1 MSITTLKPKIPTKQ
15 SNGVD
20 LLRNVSKCFLIM
32 SQFAGILGVFWG
44 IIETSSWRFSIWICA
59 ILAVIFGYLVRG
71 VALCLATITENS
83 EKKI

>member
-1 MSITTLKPKIPTKQ
+1 MSITSLKPKLPTKK

-20 LLRNVSKCFLIM
+20 LLRNASKCFLIVT
-32 SQFAGILGVFWG
+32 QFAGILGIFWG

-59 ILAVIFGYLVRG
+59 ILVVILGYLIRG